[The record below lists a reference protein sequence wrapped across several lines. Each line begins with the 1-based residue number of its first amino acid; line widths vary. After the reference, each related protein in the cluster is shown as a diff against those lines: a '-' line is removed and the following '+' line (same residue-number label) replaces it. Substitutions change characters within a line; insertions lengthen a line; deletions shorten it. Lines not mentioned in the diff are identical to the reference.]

1 MAPNLPSIYLKV
13 YSKYIAIRRIRPRE
27 SINSRICN
35 DTTDCQTHNKG
46 TDHRLAAN
54 VMWTDS
60 LVSCVVTYSTIAA
73 TYISY
78 MEIPIVFVKVYRRK
92 LLKVEY
98 VTTQLTKLS
107 VKTARQDRRST
118 LFYAKWT
125 DHGWSTTY
133 DFTALA
139 VSWWSVHPP
148 SKNSIFDWQSFQ
160 LCRYLFHCRFYNLVF
175 HMSKLDSPISLF
187 SIYMLHKRTVF

>member
-60 LVSCVVTYSTIAA
+60 LVSCVVTYSTIDK
-73 TYISY
+73 
-78 MEIPIVFVKVYRRK
+78 IV
-92 LLKVEY
+92 
-98 VTTQLTKLS
+98 S
-107 VKTARQDRRST
+107 QDCPTRP
-118 LFYAKWT
+118 
-125 DHGWSTTY
+125 
-133 DFTALA
+133 
-139 VSWWSVHPP
+139 SVHLV
-148 SKNSIFDWQSFQ
+148 
-160 LCRYLFHCRFYNLVF
+160 LCQVDRPRVIDDIRFYCLGRELVV
-175 HMSKLDSPISLF
+175 SPPAKQKLNI
-187 SIYMLHKRTVF
+187 